1 MAYRIIFNAH
11 ATRAFRKLSA
21 DVKARLKPAIDEL
34 VNNPRPPGVEKLM
47 GTESTYRIRVSDY
60 RILYEIH
67 DDKLLIVVVETAH
80 RREVYRKR

>member
-1 MAYRIIFNAH
+1 
-11 ATRAFRKLSA
+11 
-21 DVKARLKPAIDEL
+21 
-34 VNNPRPPGVEKLM
+34 M